1 MGQCSVY
8 DLLGRY
14 VKITK
19 VNNSLEGVKVNK
31 YFYQKCVATTLA
43 IIMFLGLF
51 AGVDNAK
58 AESAL
63 NVNADGAIMVDAETG
78 KVLYEKNAD
87 SVLGIASMTK
97 MMTEYLL
104 LEAVKDGKVKWD
116 QEYAVSELVYKNSQ
130 DTGLS
135 NVPLRADG
143 TYKVSELYDAMVI
156 YSANGATIALTEVIA
171 GSETKFVK
179 MMNDKAKELGLKD
192 YKFVNSTGLNNR
204 DYHGEHP
211 QGTDAEEENVM
222 SARAVAQLAFHLIN
236 DFPDVLKTASTPA
249 KVFREG
255 TTDRIEMKNW
265 NWMLPSLV
273 YGYPGM
279 DGLKTG
285 TTDFAGYCFTGT
297 ATRDGKRFITVVQNA
312 VDDSG
317 EGGYK
322 ARFDETKKMLDYG
335 FINYTKEE
343 LLPKHYQIKGQKILP
358 VIKGKNDQ
366 VEIYTKSAIN
376 MVIHSG
382 EEENYKP
389 VLVLDKKKIN
399 KQGELTAPVKKGEK
413 VGYLTIES
421 KKGEKLDFLT
431 AEGQQKVQVDVIATQ
446 DVERANWFVLM
457 MRGIGNFFGDVW
469 QGISTTVKG
478 WF

>member
-1 MGQCSVY
+1 MGFIVALLLSVVFPF
-8 DLLGRY
+8 G
-14 VKITK
+14 
-19 VNNSLEGVKVNK
+19 
-31 YFYQKCVATTLA
+31 
-43 IIMFLGLF
+43 
-51 AGVDNAK
+51 NAK
-58 AESAL
+58 AAQDPL
-63 NVNADGAIMVDAETG
+63 NIEADAAILVDAKTG
-78 KVLYEKNAD
+78 RILYEKNID
-87 SVLGIASMTK
+87 TVLGIASMTK

-104 LEAVKDGKVKWD
+104 LEAVKEGKVKWD
-116 QEYAVSELVYKNSQ
+116 QEYAVSEIVYKNSQ

-143 TYKVSELYDAMVI
+143 TYKVRELYDAMVI

-211 QGTDAEEENVM
+211 QGTGAEEENVM

-335 FINYTKEE
+335 FINYTKVE
-343 LLPKHYQIKGQKILP
+343 LLPKHYQVKGQKILP

>member
-1 MGQCSVY
+1 
-8 DLLGRY
+8 
-14 VKITK
+14 
-19 VNNSLEGVKVNK
+19 LEGVKVNK
-31 YFYQKCVATTLA
+31 YFYQKSVASTLA

-63 NVNADGAIMVDAETG
+63 TVNADGAIMVDAETG

-97 MMTEYLL
+97 MMTEYIL
-104 LEAVKDGKVKWD
+104 LESIKKGKVKWE
-116 QEYAVSELVYKNSQ
+116 QEYSVSDLVYKNSQ
-130 DTGLS
+130 DTSLS

-143 TYKVSELYDAMVI
+143 KYTLIELYEAMAI
-156 YSANGATIALTEVIA
+156 YSANGATIAIAEVIA

-179 MMNDKAKELGLKD
+179 MMNDKAKELGLTD
-192 YKFVNSTGLNNR
+192 YKFVNSSGLNNR
-204 DYHGEHP
+204 DYKGEHP
-211 QGTDAEEENVM
+211 QGTGAEDENVM

-273 YGYPGM
+273 YGYEGM

-297 ATRDGKRFITVVQNA
+297 AARDGKRFITVIQNA
-312 VDDSG
+312 VDASG
-317 EGGYK
+317 KGDYK
-322 ARFDETKKMLDYG
+322 ARFDETKKMLDYA
-335 FINYTKEE
+335 FTNYTKEE
-343 LLPKHYQIKGQKILP
+343 LLPKHYQVKGQKTLP

-366 VEIYTKSAIN
+366 VKIYTKSAID
-376 MVIHSG
+376 MVIQSG
-382 EEENYKP
+382 EKENYKP
-389 VLVLDKKKIN
+389 ILVLDKKKIN
-399 KQGELTAPVKKGEK
+399 KKGELTAPIKKGEK
-413 VGYLTIES
+413 VGYVTLES
-421 KKGEKLDFLT
+421 KKGEKVSFIT
-431 AEGQQKVQVDVIATQ
+431 AEGQQKVLADVIAAQ

-469 QGISTTVKG
+469 QGISSTIKG